1 MIARR
6 EHLINDPGEVVRQK
20 VIAVENERNDMK
32 AAVVMDPTE
41 EIKNSFK
48 EIEKN
53 TVSALT
59 REMKFEHLVEQEE

>member
-1 MIARR
+1 VLIARR
-6 EHLINDPGEVVRQK
+6 ENLINEPDEIIKQK
-20 VIAVENERNDMK
+20 VIAVENEKNDMK

-53 TVSALT
+53 TVTALT
-59 REMKFEHLVEQEE
+59 REMKFEHLVE

>member
-1 MIARR
+1 MLIARR
-6 EHLINDPGEVVRQK
+6 ENLINEPDEIIKQK
-20 VIAVENERNDMK
+20 VIAVENEKNDMK

-53 TVSALT
+53 TVTALT
-59 REMKFEHLVEQEE
+59 REMKFEHLVE